1 MPLLE
6 AAARKGAEVTLVS
19 GPVALPAP
27 EGVEVI
33 YVESARDMLEAAMP
47 VFDACDVGIF
57 AAAVADVRPAKEM
70 DRKLKKGINDAE
82 LANIAL
88 VENPDVLATLGNA
101 KTDQIVVGFAAETND
116 VIDNARK
123 KLIKKNADM
132 IVANEVGANKVFGKD
147 DDEVWLVTSE
157 EETHLP
163 LMSKAELADIIL
175 DTIAAMER

>member
-1 MPLLE
+1 MNRRAICSKQQRLSSK
-6 AAARKGAEVTLVS
+6 R
-19 GPVALPAP
+19 
-27 EGVEVI
+27 
-33 YVESARDMLEAAMP
+33 AMWG
-47 VFDACDVGIF
+47 F
-57 AAAVADVRPAKEM
+57 RPSRGSRCASCKEM
-70 DRKLKKGINDAE
+70 NRKLKKGINDAE

-132 IVANEVGANKVFGKD
+132 IVANEVDANKVFGED

-175 DTIAAMER
+175 DTIAAMSVSTHD

>member
-1 MPLLE
+1 
-6 AAARKGAEVTLVS
+6 
-19 GPVALPAP
+19 
-27 EGVEVI
+27 
-33 YVESARDMLEAAMP
+33 ML
-47 VFDACDVGIF
+47 
-57 AAAVADVRPAKEM
+57 
-70 DRKLKKGINDAE
+70 
-82 LANIAL
+82 
-88 VENPDVLATLGNA
+88 
-101 KTDQIVVGFAAETND
+101 VGFAAETND

>member
-1 MPLLE
+1 MPLL
-6 AAARKGAEVTLVS
+6 RLPHGSAEVTLVS

-88 VENPDVLATLGNA
+88 VENPMCSQPWGTLRPTRLWLGLRR
-101 KTDQIVVGFAAETND
+101 KPTD